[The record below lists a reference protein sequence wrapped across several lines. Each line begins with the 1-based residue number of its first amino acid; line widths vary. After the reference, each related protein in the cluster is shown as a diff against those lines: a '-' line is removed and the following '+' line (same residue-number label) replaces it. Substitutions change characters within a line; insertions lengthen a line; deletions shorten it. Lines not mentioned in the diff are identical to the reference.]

1 MPGRGERSCIGKA
14 RVVREA
20 LEEVGDMSPEIG
32 KTMGDPTQCHRL
44 ISRMKICST
53 MVRRRS
59 RTCLRG
65 RGDTGHSDSLKIMI
79 SDENSEN
86 IRIRAVIKLGNDR
99 SREAK
104 NMLINTLSTLNSF
117 VRDAAVQSL
126 VRIDDVDFLC
136 NNITHEHRYV
146 RRGIVQALGELGG
159 TKACKTLVKALK
171 DQEWGVRMYAAESL
185 GKVGDKNHLVAI
197 QDLVGD
203 EHIWASQVAES
214 SLKKLSDNSSGKSY
228 H

>member
-1 MPGRGERSCIGKA
+1 M
-14 RVVREA
+14 
-20 LEEVGDMSPEIG
+20 
-32 KTMGDPTQCHRL
+32 
-44 ISRMKICST
+44 
-53 MVRRRS
+53 
-59 RTCLRG
+59 RG
-65 RGDTGHSDSLKIMI
+65 RWDTSHSDSLKIMI

-136 NNITHEHRYV
+136 NNIAHEHRYV

-185 GKVGDKNHLVAI
+185 GKVGNQSHVPKLI
-197 QDLVGD
+197 LILKD
-203 EHIWASQVAES
+203 EHEWPRGVAR
-214 SLKKLSDNSSGKSY
+214 LSIKELE
-228 H
+228 

>member
-1 MPGRGERSCIGKA
+1 M
-14 RVVREA
+14 
-20 LEEVGDMSPEIG
+20 
-32 KTMGDPTQCHRL
+32 
-44 ISRMKICST
+44 
-53 MVRRRS
+53 
-59 RTCLRG
+59 RG
-65 RGDTGHSDSLKIMI
+65 RWDTGHSDSLKIMI

-171 DQEWGVRMYAAESL
+171 DPEWGVRMYAAESL
-185 GKVGDKNHLVAI
+185 GKVGDKNHFVAI

-203 EHIWASQVAES
+203 EHIWASQVAEN